1 MRFNPVYGRVHLAAS
16 LRTLLAPA
24 LATLLVCLAA
34 CRPAEP
40 PASPLPP
47 LDPKGKAAV
56 SMRGYNFTRRGIAEF
71 HVNGAG
77 VSNLPE
83 YGGGG
88 KDTCC
93 AMLPNRWTPELRA
106 RVDWTVTGWTIP
118 YEQRM
123 NMSLS
128 ELVRCCVRE
137 QSFSVEV
144 PVQRYER
151 PATLQVFF
159 LEDDKVQVWVSDYDL
174 GHPSHP
180 SGRHY
185 PRKPEPAPAA
195 AAEAPQGETKR

>member
-56 SMRGYNFTRRGIAEF
+56 SMRGYNFTAEGVTGF
-71 HVNGAG
+71 DVNGAR
-77 VSNLPE
+77 VSNLPA

-93 AMLPNRWTPELRA
+93 AMLPNRWSDGIKM
-106 RVDWTVTGWTIP
+106 RVDWQTSIWTVP
-118 YEQRM
+118 YEQREH
-123 NMSLS
+123 LPV
-128 ELVRCCVRE
+128 EEQIRCCGRRR
-137 QSFSVEV
+137 QLSAEV

-151 PATLQVFF
+151 PATLQVLF

-195 AAEAPQGETKR
+195 EAPQGETKP